1 MADKQTQALKRL
13 TKKLGAL
20 RQTLRADER
29 SLLDRIILG
38 DETAAEVR
46 AHKAGGGGYGPRR
59 AAAAKA
65 ADKAAEVRAHK
76 LAPKVA
82 DKVAEV
88 EAHKLAPKVA
98 EKVAEVEAHRLAP
111 KADSALRPMIG
122 FDAVNGNYVI
132 AAEEPEVEG
141 HLLKPAVTPTVT
153 PKVTSRVAP

>member
-65 ADKAAEVRAHK
+65 ADKAAEVRAHRLIRK
-76 LAPKVA
+76 ADRVA
-82 DKVAEV
+82 KAD
-88 EAHKLAPKVA
+88 
-98 EKVAEVEAHRLAP
+98 VEAHRMQP
-111 KADSALRPMIG
+111 KADSKVQPMIA
-122 FDAVNGNYVI
+122 FDAATGNYVV
-132 AAEEPEVEG
+132 AAEGPEVEG
-141 HLLKPAVTPTVT
+141 HLLKEAVNR
-153 PKVTSRVAP
+153 KVTQVTAKAAQ